1 MTTHATDRVSTGTDS
16 PVIAVR
22 NLSVEYVTERG
33 VLRAVDDV
41 SFDVRR
47 GGSLGIVG
55 ESGCGKTTLIKA
67 ILRLLQK
74 NGRIAGGSI
83 EFGSRDLVS
92 LSAEQIRR
100 VRHAEI
106 ALVSQS
112 AMNSLNPVYTVGRQ
126 IVEGIRAHKSIGV
139 ADARRRAIE
148 VFNMV
153 GLEEKRLDAF
163 PHQLS
168 GGMKQRAI
176 IAMALSLEPALI
188 IADEPTTAL
197 DVVVQGRILRRIQEI
212 HRQISSSMIFI
223 THDISVVAEVCDTIM
238 VMYGGRVM
246 EIAPTDTFFRA
257 PYHPY
262 SLGLQNAFPDIVDK
276 NTELV
281 SIPGT
286 PPDLMQAQHGCRF
299 QERCPFVTDACRTE
313 TPPLVEVA
321 ENHTVACLRTAE
333 VAEFRTAAADGAT
346 WERVRERLV
355 RAEAENA
362 GGRA

>member
-1 MTTHATDRVSTGTDS
+1 MATHDTNIKNSETDDRVLS
-16 PVIAVR
+16 VR
-22 NLSVEYVTERG
+22 GLSVEYVTEHG

-41 SFDVRR
+41 TFDVQR

-67 ILRLLQK
+67 VLRLLQK
-74 NGRIAGGSI
+74 NGRIAGGTI
-83 EFGSRDLVS
+83 QFGSRDLVS
-92 LSAEQIRR
+92 LSAEHMRR

-126 IVEGIRAHKSIGV
+126 IIEGIRAHRAISST
-139 ADARRRAIE
+139 DARRRAIE

-163 PHQLS
+163 PHQMS

-276 NTELV
+276 DTELV
-281 SIPGT
+281 SIPGN
-286 PPDLMQAQHGCRF
+286 PPDLMEEQHGCRF
-299 QERCPFVTDACRTE
+299 QERCPFVTDACRTQ
-313 TPPLVEVA
+313 TPPLVKVA
-321 ENHTVACLRTAE
+321 ENHTVACLRTE
-333 VAEFRTAAADGAT
+333 HVAEFRAAAADGAT

-355 RAEAENA
+355 LADAANV